1 MKDSFAVL
9 LIHLELRGG
18 HGSHGNMSDCHIKV
32 QKFYQAI
39 LRYESYHHSKIG
51 FGKPFH
57 FNTLSFLIQGQ
68 FLPITYGLLIPFLL
82 EFLFLYSICCN
93 LEFFFAFDLSRH

>member
-1 MKDSFAVL
+1 MEVMVTLSD
-9 LIHLELRGG
+9 
-18 HGSHGNMSDCHIKV
+18 NMSDCHIKV
-32 QKFYQAI
+32 LKFYKAI

-57 FNTLSFLIQGQ
+57 FNTLSFLIQGK

-93 LEFFFAFDLSRH
+93 LEFFFLPLIFQDTK